1 MIITVSQ
8 VIQQLGQSLNL
19 TPDDIR
25 RIKEL
30 YAQIDIEALK
40 AEARKRIR
48 VVPWEPGQRA
58 PTGVLFEDA
67 YPHLKEGYKAYSI
80 YIDGNLVYFQ
90 YDAPQGG
97 RMKTQEEMEKAA
109 ASQVENIVDD
119 LVSVKILELILEGL

>member
-19 TPDDIR
+19 TLDDIR
-25 RIKEL
+25 RIKEI
-30 YAQIDIEALK
+30 YAKIDIEALK
-40 AEARKRIR
+40 EEARKRIR

-58 PTGVLFEDA
+58 ATGVLFEDV

-90 YDAPQGG
+90 YEAPQGG
-97 RMKTQEEMEKAA
+97 WMKTQEEMEKAA

-119 LVSVKILELILEGL
+119 LVSAKILERILGEL

>member
-19 TPDDIR
+19 TLDDIR

-30 YAQIDIEALK
+30 YAQIDIQALK
-40 AEARKRIR
+40 EEARRRIR

-58 PTGVLFEDA
+58 PTGVLFEDV

-90 YDAPQGG
+90 YEAPQGG
-97 RMKTQEEMEKAA
+97 QMKTQEEMEKAA
-109 ASQVENIVDD
+109 ASQVENIVDE
-119 LVSVKILELILEGL
+119 LVNTSILDRILEGL